1 MTESSSTLP
10 EPTAEGTP
18 AAESAPTTADA
29 TDATVGA
36 AEAADPKERVLLGLL
51 ASLLPILAGVA
62 ITVAIWRAGYIA
74 AITSFVIAIG
84 AAYMYK
90 VAAGR
95 PPRKGLAP
103 LVALIVLGVVL
114 SFFAVV
120 TSDLW
125 DAYDD
130 LKALG
135 FEVDSKGTFIR
146 ENLFESSVLREYGK
160 DMAMFAVFAVL
171 GIGGVIRSLFSQD
184 A

>member
-1 MTESSSTLP
+1 MTESNPALP
-10 EPTAEGTP
+10 EPTG
-18 AAESAPTTADA
+18 AAVDA
-29 TDATVGA
+29 T
-36 AEAADPKERVLLGLL
+36 EPKERVLLGLL

-84 AAYMYK
+84 AAYIYRA
-90 VAAGR
+90 AAGR

-103 LVALIVLGVVL
+103 LVVLIVLGVVL

-120 TSDLW
+120 ASDLW
-125 DAYDD
+125 DIYDN
-130 LKALG
+130 AIEAG
-135 FEVDSKGTFIR
+135 FEAEVSKATFIR
-146 ENLFESSVLREYGK
+146 EGLTDQEVLREYGK

-171 GIGGVIRSLFSQD
+171 GIGGVVRSLFSQE